1 MKNLIKSILTLVCV
15 CAVMATLLAVANII
29 TAPII
34 EKNNN
39 AAANEALLQVM
50 PNGESFE
57 EVDITAFELPST
69 VVQAYKES
77 TGGYVIRL
85 ATTGYKSDFLIMCGI
100 NADKTVSGAICLSSN
115 ETLGKEKT
123 YGDLFVGKDSSTLDS
138 VDIISGATKTTAAYR
153 SAVKDA
159 LNAAIILD
167 GGSVDIR
174 TEEEI
179 LADNLS
185 SALPSA
191 DGNFT
196 KLFLVEVIEGIDKVY
211 VADNETGYVCIV
223 GNEFIGIDSNNKV
236 TTDTTAE
243 IADNVVLQIE
253 KIKSS
258 TSQTIYLSSYSEI
271 GKNVISVS
279 KTATGNYI
287 VETKGAGYGI
297 KGDDTYHPISGEYI
311 VVRVSMTNYGKIIDC
326 ITVSQAETNGVGSVC
341 AEEKF
346 YGQFVGK
353 TESDYTEIDTI
364 SGATM
369 TTNGYK
375 DAIKYA
381 FNAVKIIEGGTTNAE

>member
-57 EVDITAFELPST
+57 KVDITAFELPST

-85 ATTGYKSDFLIMCGI
+85 STTGYKSDFLIMCGI

-138 VDIISGATKTTAAYR
+138 VDLISGATKTTAAYR

-211 VADNETGYVCIV
+211 VADNETGYVCVV
-223 GNEFIGIDSNNKV
+223 GDEFIGIDSNNKI

-253 KIKSS
+253 KIKAS
-258 TSQTIYLSSYSEI
+258 TSQTIDLSSYSEI

-311 VVRVSMTNYGKIIDC
+311 VVRVSMTNDGKIIDC